1 MSLATPR
8 RTLARISTYAFLIL
22 LAATTLAPLVTL
34 VFASLKKDMELIKA
48 GGFALPQAPQWQNYI
63 LAWQRGHMSGYF
75 ISTSIVTVAVVVLG
89 IAFAVSCAYALT
101 TLRVPFA
108 KFWTPLFMLGI
119 IFPESSIVIPSYFN
133 MRSIGLYNTYWA
145 LILPQVAMSIAFG
158 AFYLQ
163 PAFKDIPQDLMDS
176 ACIDGCGDFATLLRV
191 LLPQLAPAIS
201 VLSIFFF
208 LGTWNDFLLA
218 SILVSSDE
226 LRTLPFA
233 LLNFQNRYTA
243 NAPLIAAGTMISA
256 IPAIIVYLVFFKK
269 VVQGTTAG
277 AMKE

>member
-1 MSLATPR
+1 MAAPT
-8 RTLARISTYAFLIL
+8 RTLARGSAYAFLVFVAVL
-22 LAATTLAPLVTL
+22 TLAPLATL
-34 VFASLKKDMELIKA
+34 ILASLKTDMELIKA
-48 GGFALPQAPQWQNYI
+48 GGFALPQSARWQNYVQ
-63 LAWQRGHMSGYF
+63 AWQKGHMSGYF
-75 ISTSIVTVAVVVLG
+75 LSTCIVTAVVVALG
-89 IAFAVSCAYALT
+89 IAFAISCAYALV
-101 TLRVPFA
+101 TLRVPLA
-108 KFWTPLFMLGI
+108 RLWTPLFMLGI

-133 MRSIGLYNTYWA
+133 LRALGIYNTYWA

-163 PAFKDIPQDLMDS
+163 PAFKDIPRDLLDS
-176 ACIDGCGDFATLLRV
+176 ACLDGCGDFATLVRV
-191 LLPQLAPAIS
+191 LMPMLGPAVS
-201 VLSIFFF
+201 VLAVFFF

-218 SILVSSDE
+218 SILVSRDE

-243 NAPLIAAGTMISA
+243 NAPLIAAGTLISA
-256 IPAIIVYLVFFKK
+256 VPAIVVYLAFFRK